1 MEWSKPVTIFTK
13 TFVVDALERAAKTAA
28 QSVILALG
36 GGATNVLT
44 LDWATL
50 AGAAGGGALLSLL
63 TSIGSAGIRDTGTAS
78 LTTAV
83 GPTEP

>member
-1 MEWSKPVTIFTK
+1 MPTLYSAAFWR
-13 TFVVDALERAAKTAA
+13 DAIERATKTAA

-44 LDWATL
+44 LDWLTL

-63 TSIGSAGIRDTGTAS
+63 TSIGSVGIRDTGTAS

-83 GPTEP
+83 EPRA

>member
-1 MEWSKPVTIFTK
+1 MNTLWSSAFWK
-13 TFVVDALERAAKTAA
+13 DAAERAAKTAA
-28 QSVILALG
+28 QSVILALD

-83 GPTEP
+83 GPALKS